1 MQEKPERMSTH
12 MENDSTTEKITN
24 LEAMVNSLSE
34 LLAVQET
41 VVGKQSERIRK
52 DEVALRE
59 SEGRYRSLVETTSDW
74 VWEVDE
80 NGAYTYVSPQV
91 FDLIGYTPEEVLGK
105 TPFDFMPPEEAARVG
120 GTFGSIIVSRKLFSS
135 LENANRHKDGHIVV
149 LETSGVPAFRPDGT
163 FSGYRGIDRD
173 ITGRKRDEEAL
184 KESNDRF
191 ITFIKE
197 AAMRLK
203 NPMEV
208 VEQNIS
214 IVVDDV
220 ERGQFDNSDVSL
232 QLKIQI
238 RNLEQIRQ
246 NIIELNKVIVDH
258 SGNLSEASRKFLT
271 E

>member
-1 MQEKPERMSTH
+1 MSTH
-12 MENDSTTEKITN
+12 MENNATTEKITN

-41 VVGKQSERIRK
+41 VVGKQSERIRQ
-52 DEVALRE
+52 DE
-59 SEGRYRSLVETTSDW
+59 
-74 VWEVDE
+74 
-80 NGAYTYVSPQV
+80 
-91 FDLIGYTPEEVLGK
+91 I
-105 TPFDFMPPEEAARVG
+105 
-120 GTFGSIIVSRKLFSS
+120 
-135 LENANRHKDGHIVV
+135 
-149 LETSGVPAFRPDGT
+149 
-163 FSGYRGIDRD
+163 
-173 ITGRKRDEEAL
+173 AL

-191 ITFIKE
+191 LVFIKE

-246 NIIELNKVIVDH
+246 NIIELNKVIVDR
-258 SGNLSEASRKFLT
+258 SGNFSEASRKFLT